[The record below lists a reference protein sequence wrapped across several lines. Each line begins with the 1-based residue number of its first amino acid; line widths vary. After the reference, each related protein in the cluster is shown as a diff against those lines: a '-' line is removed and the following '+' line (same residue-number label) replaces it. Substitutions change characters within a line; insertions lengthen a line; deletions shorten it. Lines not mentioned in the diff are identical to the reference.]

1 MIEERKVQKVK
12 INLMREKTFALW
24 QGFMMIGKT
33 SVVDN
38 MRTAA
43 TNGRD
48 EFYGRKFVAGLSEK
62 ELAFVILHENLH
74 KAFRH
79 LTTWQRLAKENMR
92 LANQAMDYVI
102 NLMLVDMDPNEK
114 WIAFPKNPDGSLM
127 GLLDR
132 RFKGMHTK
140 QVYDILKQEQKD
152 RGEDGDEDGLE
163 PDGRVPGDGEGNQPR
178 DGFDDHDWEGA
189 KSLSEEDKK
198 VLEREIDQ
206 ALRQGEMQHKKLNG
220 DGAGNI
226 NREIGELLRPQIDWK
241 EALREFVKATCAAKD
256 QSTWRRP
263 NRRMIG
269 DGVYMPSL
277 IGEKVGEGVLSCDTS
292 GSIAEELR
300 KFLSEMKVIAEDIRP
315 EKLHVLYWDTR
326 VANHEV
332 YGDGELALDTL
343 ATSSQPKGGGGTA
356 PSCVPLYLKEQGI
369 KPEFVIM
376 FTDGVV
382 GSDWGGDWGGVP
394 VLWVICNAYGGDNI
408 TAPNGK
414 TIHINS

>member
-1 MIEERKVQKVK
+1 MNEERKVQKVK
-12 INLMREKTFALW
+12 ISLMREKTFAMW
-24 QGFMMIGKT
+24 QGIMMVGKT

-38 MRTAA
+38 FPSAC

-48 EFYGRKFVAGLSEK
+48 EMYGRKFVAALSEK

-114 WIAFPKNPDGSLM
+114 WLVFPKNPDGSLM

-140 QVYDILKQEQKD
+140 QVYDILKQEKKEKGND
-152 RGEDGDEDGLE
+152 
-163 PDGRVPGDGEGNQPR
+163 GDGEGEPGDGGQPGDG
-178 DGFDDHDWEGA
+178 DGFDEHDWAGA
-189 KSLSEEDKK
+189 KSLSEEDKQ

-220 DGAGNI
+220 DGAGTI

-241 EALREFVKATCAAKD
+241 EALREFVKTTCAAKD

-269 DGVYMPSL
+269 EGIYMPSL
-277 IGEKVGEGVLSCDTS
+277 IGEKVGHGVIGCDTS
-292 GSIAEELR
+292 GSICEELR
-300 KFLSEMKVIAEDIRP
+300 KFLSEMKVIAEDLRP
-315 EKLHVLYWDTR
+315 EKLHVLYWDGH
-326 VANHEV
+326 VAGHEI
-332 YGDGELALDTL
+332 YGDGELPLDSL
-343 ATSSQPKGGGGTA
+343 ATSTQPKGGGGTT
-356 PSCVPLYLKEQGI
+356 PSCVPKYLKANAI
-369 KPEFVIM
+369 KPEFIIM

-382 GSDWGGDWGGVP
+382 GNDWGGDWGGVP
-394 VLWVICNAYGGDNI
+394 VLWVICNAYGGENI